1 MDIENIFAAEV
12 FNARRTAAEYEKS
25 GVHQTVPDIV
35 SMALTD
41 IWAFRTAGHF
51 SSDYIA
57 AIVDKYVRYD
67 GNDEPWPRDDVDW
80 GNVVALR

>member
-12 FNARRTAAEYEKS
+12 FNARRTVAEYAEA

-41 IWAFRTAGHF
+41 LWAFRTAGHF
-51 SSDYIA
+51 SSDDIA

-67 GNDEPWPRDDVDW
+67 VDDEPWPRDDVDW
-80 GNVVALR
+80 GNVLPLR